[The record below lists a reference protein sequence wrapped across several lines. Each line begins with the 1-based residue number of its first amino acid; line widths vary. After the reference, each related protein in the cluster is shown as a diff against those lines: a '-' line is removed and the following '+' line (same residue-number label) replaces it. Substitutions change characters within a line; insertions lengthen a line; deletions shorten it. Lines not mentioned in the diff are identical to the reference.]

1 VARVGKIRET
11 RSGRDVEGEKPWR
24 WKMEDGRWK
33 LKMQSIE
40 DGEKEEKGEKDSGMR
55 LLR

>member
-1 VARVGKIRET
+1 
-11 RSGRDVEGEKPWR
+11 
-24 WKMEDGRWK
+24 MEDGRWK
-33 LKMQSIE
+33 LKMKGIE